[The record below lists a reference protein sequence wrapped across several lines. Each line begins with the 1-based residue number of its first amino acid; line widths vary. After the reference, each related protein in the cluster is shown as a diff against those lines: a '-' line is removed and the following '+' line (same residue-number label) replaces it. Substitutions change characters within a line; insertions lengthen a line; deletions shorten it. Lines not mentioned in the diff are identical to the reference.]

1 LLLICESNQESLKS
15 QRAFEKEF
23 KLGQAGHPNLPCIP
37 DSCSLKGFQARTLDQ
52 RETTRPMTLIQCSAV
67 LFDMDGVLVDSTPA
81 VARVWTSWALEHELV
96 PDDVVRQAHGRPSL
110 ATIIE
115 LLPHGDH
122 DAENREVERREIE
135 DIADVVALPGA
146 LTLLQAI
153 PQHRWAVVTSATR
166 ALAEVRL
173 RAAGLPIPNHLVTA
187 SELPRGKPFP
197 DPYLKGA
204 EVLGMAPADCV
215 VAEDAASGIRSGKA
229 AGARVV
235 ALRTTST
242 DEELL
247 TAGAD
252 WIADDL
258 SALSLEPQIRT
269 SALAFL
275 LQEKK

>member
-1 LLLICESNQESLKS
+1 M
-15 QRAFEKEF
+15 
-23 KLGQAGHPNLPCIP
+23 P
-37 DSCSLKGFQARTLDQ
+37 RTLDR
-52 RETTRPMTLIQCSAV
+52 RETTRPMTLIECSAL

-81 VARVWTSWALEHELV
+81 VARVWTGWALEHGLV

-122 DAENREVERREIE
+122 DAENGEVERREIE
-135 DIADVVALPGA
+135 DTADVVALPGA
-146 LTLLQAI
+146 LSLLQAI
-153 PQHRWAVVTSATR
+153 PQRRWAVVTSATR

-173 RAAGLPIPNHLVTA
+173 RAAGLPIPKHLVTA
-187 SELPRGKPFP
+187 SDLQRGKPFP

-204 EVLGMAPADCV
+204 ETLGMAPVECV
-215 VAEDAASGIRSGKA
+215 VVEDAASGVRAGKA
-229 AGARVV
+229 AGARVL

-258 SALSLEPQIRT
+258 SSLSLETQRHST
-269 SALAFL
+269 GLAFL